1 MIKDCHHS
9 YRLGNDEGLPIVKC
23 QIKTKG
29 NAQVFLRMKEAYEG
43 QHRGQSMSYNDN
55 CEYAYNKEGQKDCPY
70 YEPKSTNKA
79 R

>member
-1 MIKDCHHS
+1 MSTNCKYSHTIEQE
-9 YRLGNDEGLPIVKC
+9 EGLPIVHC
-23 QIKTKG
+23 SIKRCNDKT
-29 NAQVFLRMKEAYEG
+29 FLEMKEAYEG